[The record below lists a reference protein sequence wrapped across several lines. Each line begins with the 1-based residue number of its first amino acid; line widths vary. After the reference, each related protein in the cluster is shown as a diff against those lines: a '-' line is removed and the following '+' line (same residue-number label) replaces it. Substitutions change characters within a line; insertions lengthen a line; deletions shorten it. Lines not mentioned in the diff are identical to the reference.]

1 MESASNGETEGDD
14 IVLDDTQKSIARIKN
29 GTLFIKKRKQSQWIL
44 LLVMLWPFLIN
55 IISAL
60 PSPLSYG
67 QYLCDGIMLCWCLG
81 DLVGLTRRTTKISRD
96 VMVFLLWICGFL
108 AYTFVTYMYNFQ
120 SPFYYLWGI
129 RSNFRCY
136 ILFFRVLLQISKN
149 DADEWLVFLDGL
161 FWINAV
167 LTLFQFAAGGIRGD
181 QLGGIFGTITGTNGF
196 TLIFMSIVVVKSQL
210 KFYENKEKLEVCL
223 FKCGTALLVA
233 AMAELKFFLLLF
245 VFQMI
250 LVVFL
255 TRFSWKKLIV
265 PLICAVAVSFSM
277 QLLAQ
282 WFSSSGTFDIARVV
296 EKAFQE
302 NYASANDLNRLS
314 AISTLSRKI
323 VKDPMER
330 MIGLGLGNCDSANFA
345 FLRTPFYERYSYL
358 HYKWFSAPMIFL
370 ETGYIG
376 LIFYMGF
383 FLICLIK
390 MILMRKRKMVDTFYS
405 SMGIIFSI
413 TALILL
419 FYNASLRYEAGW
431 MIYIVLALP
440 FIAKK
445 RDPVKG

>member
-1 MESASNGETEGDD
+1 MESASNGETEGDG
-14 IVLDDTQKSIARIKN
+14 IILAYTKKSIAHIKN

-44 LLVMLWPFLIN
+44 LLVMLWPFLVN

-60 PSPLSYG
+60 PSPLSYA

-81 DLVGLTRRTTKISRD
+81 DLVGLTRRTTKMSRD
-96 VMVFLLWICGFL
+96 VMIFLLWICGFL

-120 SPFYYLWGI
+120 SPLYYLWGI
-129 RSNFRCY
+129 RNNFRCFVV
-136 ILFFRVLLQISKN
+136 FFRVLRQVSN
-149 DADEWLVFLDGL
+149 DDADDWLGFLDTL

-167 LTLFQFAAGGIRGD
+167 LTFFQFVVSGIRQD
-181 QLGGIFGTITGTNGF
+181 QLGGVFGTQTGTNGF
-196 TLIFMSIVVVKSQL
+196 TLIFLSIVVVKSQL
-210 KFYENKEKLEVCL
+210 KFYENEEKLWICL
-223 FKCGTALLVA
+223 LKCGTALIIA

-245 VFQMI
+245 VFQMV
-250 LVVFL
+250 LVVAL

-265 PLICAVAVSFSM
+265 PLLCAIAVSFSM

-282 WFSSSGTFDIARVV
+282 WFSSSGKFDIAKVI

-314 AISTLSRKI
+314 AINTLTRRI
-323 VKDPMER
+323 IKDPLDR
-330 MIGLGLGNCDSANFA
+330 IFGLGLGNCDSANFA
-345 FLRTPFYERYSYL
+345 FLRTPFHERYSYL
-358 HYKWFSAPMIFL
+358 HYNYFSAPMIFL

-440 FIAKK
+440 FIATK